1 MCAGESLWVASLI
14 LGTCYI
20 LVGVSCGM
28 AYRAQ
33 GLGPGSITAYLAN
46 HARDDSNASG
56 QATLVGMYDAL
67 NALVAAVVYLTF
79 SLQLLPA
86 AQVCA
91 RCCAGPGAA
100 AAATATS
107 PADGGGRDDRGQG
120 SSSSSPSESTEVVE
134 KARLLTDSESE
145 SEDTAMISS
154 GGNDDDS
161 GSRDGAGAAQTSS
174 ETSDRLADAAAAA
187 KAAEAA
193 VLEQVV
199 LSRESVIDDDAE
211 TPMLGAAAAAAA
223 NADTHSA
230 LAFVDDGGGTPAAAA
245 AALDGG
251 AGSSSQCRLGWGWKS
266 QRLSLVAGAIAVTL
280 AVPQVGLL
288 VSLFGSV
295 GWTVLAGKLTKYS
308 LRLIHTLALGFE
320 RMVTVFWGGHRVL
333 GCVPSNIPE
342 FGSCF
347 RLENIV
353 HLADE
358 CIIACADAAVSVS
371 VCVCPMTSIR
381 IVRHR
386 AVSCSDP
393 ADVPPRPAAPSW

>member
-1 MCAGESLWVASLI
+1 
-14 LGTCYI
+14 
-20 LVGVSCGM
+20 M

-107 PADGGGRDDRGQG
+107 AADGGGRDDRGQ
-120 SSSSSPSESTEVVE
+120 SSSSSPSESMEVVE

-211 TPMLGAAAAAAA
+211 TPMLGAA

-230 LAFVDDGGGTPAAAA
+230 LAFVDDGGGTPAAAAA

-347 RLENIV
+347 GLENIA

-358 CIIACADAAVSVS
+358 CIIACADATVS